1 MRKNLDNSAYIHHI
15 SDSIQEIINYTSNHT
30 YSQFLKNDWDQAA
43 LMRYLEV
50 IGEAANK
57 LEERFRMKNPHIKW
71 RKIID
76 LRNILIHDYMD
87 VDVHIMWN
95 IMIGDIPELK
105 QKIDKIM
112 LVNQRTQDNA

>member
-1 MRKNLDNSAYIHHI
+1 MRKNLDNIAYIHHI
-15 SDSIQEIINYTSNHT
+15 SDSVQKITEYTSSHT
-30 YSQFLKNDWDQAA
+30 YNQFLKNEWDQAA

-57 LEERFRMKNPHIKW
+57 LEERFRVKHTSIEW

-76 LRNILIHDYMD
+76 LRNILIHNYMD
-87 VDVHIMWN
+87 VDIHIMWN

-105 QKIDKIM
+105 EKIKKM
-112 LVNQRTQDNA
+112 LA